1 MSEQCL
7 DQHLQDI
14 TKLQVIDDRGK
25 CYMKHFRS
33 TETVRYKLEDDGKT
47 LTMYVLHG
55 DHNE

>member
-1 MSEQCL
+1 MPEQCL
-7 DQHLQDI
+7 DQHLKDI

-33 TETVRYKLEDDGKT
+33 TEIVSYKLEDDGKT